1 VSKIG
6 EKGRKEMWAEEKKR
20 KWRAAV
26 CGYREQRREKE
37 EKRRKREG
45 VRWEEAGREEK

>member
-1 VSKIG
+1 
-6 EKGRKEMWAEEKKR
+6 
-20 KWRAAV
+20 V